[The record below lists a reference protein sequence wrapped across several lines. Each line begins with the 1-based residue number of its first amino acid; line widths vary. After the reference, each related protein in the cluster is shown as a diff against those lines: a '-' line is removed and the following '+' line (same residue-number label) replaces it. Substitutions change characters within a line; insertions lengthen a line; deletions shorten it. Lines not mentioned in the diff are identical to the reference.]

1 MQVQAVCRACRMG
14 KKNIELTGV
23 PVVCVLAV
31 LVDTDLV
38 LLAEPVNDAV
48 NVVLE

>member
-23 PVVCVLAV
+23 PVTGILAV
-31 LVDTDLV
+31 VVDRDFV
-38 LLAEPVNDAV
+38 LFAEPVNDAV
-48 NVVLE
+48 NVMFE